1 MTQFA
6 SRATPESSVYQAA
19 VSAACASIAPTFP
32 LDRFIAVNPYWGFV
46 SKRIDVAARYLQQL
60 SGTRMLMSRSW
71 FRERWQSGEVTPA
84 HLQTALEQS
93 GSGATV
99 EELRLLLEQDEA
111 EERVVSLMTHVADQ
125 GRDVGHHG
133 SWASFVT
140 HSISQL
146 CASHFDAGQAAW
158 SAKQDLGL
166 YRAWKA
172 FAAADR
178 SPGLLMSCDL
188 RRLVRQLPESRHAL
202 IDEALGEL
210 DVPPPR
216 MASYLGALLLDVNGW
231 SAWCAY
237 RRFQA
242 RLTGQDDEAIEELV
256 AVRLAWELL
265 LLRSGGGG
273 PRESLVREWRAA
285 RLLLPADDAAPPVS
299 SERALAWVWQQAV
312 EISFQEGLAGSL
324 KSTRARPE
332 AEPPL
337 AQVVFCIDVRS
348 EPFRR
353 GLEAAGHAVQ
363 TLGFAGFFGLPIDY
377 APLGTQLVQAQLPGL
392 LAARLRV
399 TDVAASESAGAA
411 LQERRKARLGAAQS
425 WLGFQRAS
433 TSGFAFVEALGL
445 GYAWKLVQGTLGLS
459 APEAFDHVGLRE
471 PEREQLRPRLVG
483 TVAGAP
489 LELTT
494 RVELVHGILKA
505 ASLTGGFARLVV
517 FTGHGSSTSNNPH
530 AAGLDCG
537 ACSGQSGAVN
547 ARVLA
552 ALLNEADVRAGLAE
566 RGVVIPDTTHFL
578 GGMHNTTTDE
588 LRLYDVSGLPDS
600 HRGDLN
606 QLQRALLKAGDL
618 TRAERAPALGLVG
631 DAPSLLQAVR
641 KRSCDWSEVRPEWG
655 LVNNAAFI
663 VAPRQR
669 TAKVGLEGR
678 VFLHDY
684 RHQADPDFS
693 VLELIMTAPMIV
705 THWINMQYYASTVD
719 NQRYG
724 SGNKVLHNVVGG
736 SLGVFEGNG
745 GDLRIGLPLQSVHD
759 GRQFRHTPLR
769 LSVFIAAPR
778 HAIEGVIERHALVR
792 QLVENEW
799 LHLFRLDDPGVEQR
813 RGGDWHSVC

>member
-1 MTQFA
+1 MTTAA
-6 SRATPESSVYQAA
+6 SALPPTPSAQHAA
-19 VSAACASIAPTFP
+19 LTAACTSIAPTFP

-46 SKRIDVAARYLQQL
+46 SKPIDVAARHLQQL
-60 SGTRMLMSRSW
+60 SGTSLLMKRSW
-71 FRERWQSGEVTPA
+71 FRQRWQSGEVTAA
-84 HLQTALEQS
+84 HLHTALERSDSSASIDDLQRLVERDENDQR
-93 GSGATV
+93 TV
-99 EELRLLLEQDEA
+99 LLL
-111 EERVVSLMTHVADQ
+111 THLADR
-125 GRDVGHHG
+125 GRDVGRHG
-133 SWASFVT
+133 SWSSFVT
-140 HSISQL
+140 HSVSQL

-158 SAKQDLGL
+158 SAKADAGL
-166 YRAWKA
+166 YRTWRA

-178 SPGLLMSCDL
+178 SPALLMSCEL
-188 RRLVRQLPESRHAL
+188 RRLAAQLPDSHYELIEQAL
-202 IDEALGEL
+202 REL
-210 DVPPPR
+210 EVPTAR
-216 MASYLGALLLDVNGW
+216 VASYLSALLLDVNGW
-231 SAWCAY
+231 AAWCAY

-242 RLTGQDDEAIEELV
+242 RLTGEDDEAVEELV

-273 PRESLVREWRAA
+273 KREALGREWLAA
-285 RLLLPADDAAPPVS
+285 RLLLPAEDAAPPTRD
-299 SERALAWVWQQAV
+299 ERALDWVWQHAV
-312 EISFQEGLAGSL
+312 EIAFQEGLVAGL
-324 KSTRARPE
+324 KGTVSKPE
-332 AEPPL
+332 AGLPSV
-337 AQVVFCIDVRS
+337 QVVFCIDVRS

-353 GLEAAGHAVQ
+353 GLEAAGKGIE
-363 TLGFAGFFGLPIDY
+363 TLGFAGFFGLPIEY

-399 TDVAASESAGAA
+399 TDVAASDSAAA
-411 LQERRKARLGAAQS
+411 TLQARREARLGAGQS

-459 APEAFDHVGLRE
+459 APAPSEQVGLHE
-471 PEREQLRPRLVG
+471 SEQKRLRPRLVSN
-483 TVAGAP
+483 VAGNP
-489 LELTT
+489 LDLTA
-494 RVELVHGILKA
+494 RVELVHNILRA

-517 FTGHGSSTSNNPH
+517 FAGHGSATSNNPH

-537 ACSGQSGAVN
+537 ACAGQSGAVN

-552 ALLNEADVRAGLAE
+552 GLLNEAAVRQGLKE
-566 RGVVIPDTTHFL
+566 QGVLIPETTHFL

-588 LRLYDVSGLPDS
+588 LRLYDLREVPDS
-600 HRGDLN
+600 HRSDLG
-606 QLQRALLKAGDL
+606 QLKRALFEAGNL
-618 TRAERAPALGLVG
+618 TRAERAPALGLEG
-631 DAPSLLQAVR
+631 DAASLLLAVKR
-641 KRSCDWSEVRPEWG
+641 RSCDWSEVRPEWG

-663 VAPRQR
+663 VAPRER
-669 TAKVGLEGR
+669 TAALRLDGR

-684 RHQADPDFS
+684 RHDADENS
-693 VLELIMTAPMIV
+693 AVLELIMTAPMIV

-759 GRQFRHTPLR
+759 GQHFRHTPLR

-778 HAIEGVIERHALVR
+778 HAIEGVIERHAIVR

-799 LHLFRLDDPGVEQR
+799 LHLFRLDEQGVEQR
-813 RGGDWHSVC
+813 RGQRWHAV